1 MNRFR
6 MTVTAVL
13 IVLLAAPV
21 LGAGPGSVQK
31 RIQKAYENL
40 KDIQGEFR
48 QESRIKELDE
58 TREASGRF
66 YIRWPGRLRW
76 DYVDP
81 SRQTVVIMGEE
92 MYVRQEGEKEVMQ
105 GRFDS
110 ESYGQT
116 PMSLLA
122 GLADM
127 ERDFIVKPSG
137 PTSLLLI
144 PRKSMGTVQSIR
156 IGTSASSFPVES
168 IQLVD
173 VYGNVNTFN
182 LVNVRMNK
190 GLGDE
195 IFVP

>member
-1 MNRFR
+1 M
-6 MTVTAVL
+6 L
-13 IVLLAAPV
+13 IFILTMPV
-21 LGAGPGSVQK
+21 FASEQGSVQK

-40 KDIQGEFR
+40 KDIQGEFK

-58 TREASGRF
+58 TKQASGRF

-76 DYVDP
+76 DYMEP
-81 SRQTVVIMGEE
+81 TRQTVVILDEE
-92 MYVRQEGEKEVMQ
+92 MFVRQEGESEVMH

-122 GLADM
+122 GLGDM
-127 ERDFIVKPSG
+127 ERDFIVKQSDPS
-137 PTSLLLI
+137 SLLLI
-144 PRKSMGTVQSIR
+144 PRKNMGTVQSIR
-156 IGTSASSFPVES
+156 LGTAPGPFPVAF

-173 VYGNVNTFN
+173 IYGNVNTFN
-182 LVNVRMNK
+182 LVNVQMNK
-190 GLGDE
+190 GIGDQ